1 MKFKNIKIHYF
12 IAIILI
18 AIVVATV
25 DIYTKR
31 LVFNY
36 IDEISAIENQS
47 SESFAIEINQFLNL
61 AKVWNR
67 GISFGMFNWAENS
80 RLIFTIL
87 QSFIALIILIWGF
100 FNRQKKMIV
109 PLGLIVGGAFG
120 NVIDRFSM
128 GAVADF
134 IDFHIHDYHWPAFNF
149 ADSAVFVGVS
159 LILLFDLFAKN
170 KST

>member
-1 MKFKNIKIHYF
+1 
-12 IAIILI
+12 
-18 AIVVATV
+18 
-25 DIYTKR
+25 
-31 LVFNY
+31 
-36 IDEISAIENQS
+36 
-47 SESFAIEINQFLNL
+47 
-61 AKVWNR
+61 
-67 GISFGMFNWAENS
+67 
-80 RLIFTIL
+80 
-87 QSFIALIILIWGF
+87 
-100 FNRQKKMIV
+100 MIV

-134 IDFHIHDYHWPAFNF
+134 IDFHIYDYHWPAFNF

>member
-1 MKFKNIKIHYF
+1 MKLKNIKIHYF

-18 AIVVATV
+18 AIVVATI

-36 IDEISAIENQS
+36 INEAS
-47 SESFAIEINQFLNL
+47 AIEINSFLNL
-61 AKVWNR
+61 VKVWNR

-87 QSFIALIILIWGF
+87 QSFIALIILIWGL
-100 FNRQKKMIV
+100 FNQQKKMIT

-120 NVIDRFSM
+120 NVIDRFLM

-134 IDFHIHDYHWPAFNF
+134 IDFHIYDYHWPAFNF
-149 ADSAVFVGVS
+149 ADSAVFIGVS

>member
-1 MKFKNIKIHYF
+1 MKLKNIKIHYF

-18 AIVVATV
+18 AIVVATI

-36 IDEISAIENQS
+36 INEAS
-47 SESFAIEINQFLNL
+47 AIEINSFLNL
-61 AKVWNR
+61 VKVWNR

-100 FNRQKKMIV
+100 FNQQKKMIV

-134 IDFHIHDYHWPAFNF
+134 IDFHIYDYHWPAFNF
-149 ADSAVFVGVS
+149 ADSAVFIGVS

>member
-1 MKFKNIKIHYF
+1 MKLKNIKIHYF

-18 AIVVATV
+18 AIVVATI

-36 IDEISAIENQS
+36 IDEAS
-47 SESFAIEINQFLNL
+47 AIEINSFLNL
-61 AKVWNR
+61 VKVWNR

-87 QSFIALIILIWGF
+87 QSFIALIILIWGL
-100 FNRQKKMIV
+100 FNQQKKMIT

-120 NVIDRFSM
+120 NVIDRFLM

-134 IDFHIHDYHWPAFNF
+134 IDFHIYDYHWPAFNF
-149 ADSAVFVGVS
+149 ADSAVFIGVS